1 MKQLKDLNLKE
12 NSKLNSLDKK
22 ELNEEITLSMKNLFV
37 LRMKKEKGELKQT
50 HLIKFLRRYIAKVKT
65 IANMKVD

>member
-50 HLIKFLRRYIAKVKT
+50 HLIKILRRYIAKVKT

>member
-12 NSKLNSLDKK
+12 SSKLATLSKV
-22 ELNEEITLSMKNLFV
+22 ELNKEIAESMKNLFV

-65 IANMKVD
+65 IANIKVD

>member
-12 NSKLNSLDKK
+12 DSKLNSLDKK

-37 LRMKKEKGELKQT
+37 LRMKKEKCELKQT

>member
-12 NSKLNSLDKK
+12 DSKLNSLDKK

>member
-12 NSKLNSLDKK
+12 SSKLASLSKV
-22 ELNEEITLSMKNLFV
+22 ELNKEIAESMKNLFV

-65 IANMKVD
+65 LVNIKVD

>member
-12 NSKLNSLDKK
+12 DSKLNSLDKK
-22 ELNEEITLSMKNLFV
+22 GLNEEMTLSMKNLFV

-65 IANMKVD
+65 LVNMKVD